1 MKRIPLKK
9 NVMAKND
16 EIAGAL
22 RKRFAE
28 LGVLALNLIS
38 APGSGKTALLEQT
51 MKGLSG
57 RTRVGVLTG
66 DIATDNDAR
75 RLSRYGE
82 ARQIGTGGACHLD
95 AAMVEKHLDGF
106 PLDELNVLFI
116 ENVGNLVCPT
126 GFDLGEAAKVVVISV
141 PEGDDKPLKYPGIF
155 SKARLMI
162 VNKIDLLPHVPFDRE
177 IVVANARKVNPR
189 IETIETSCL
198 TGEGLDAWLAW
209 LETQTG
215 GRP

>member
-1 MKRIPLKK
+1 
-9 NVMAKND
+9 MAKND
-16 EIAGAL
+16 EIARAL
-22 RKRFAE
+22 RERFAA

-51 MKGLSG
+51 MKRLSG

-75 RLSRYGE
+75 RLSRYGK

-95 AAMVEKHLDGF
+95 AAMVEKHLAGF
-106 PLDELNVLFI
+106 PLDDLGILFI

-126 GFDLGEAAKVVVISV
+126 GFDLGETAKVVVVSV

-155 SKARLMI
+155 SRARLM
-162 VNKIDLLPHVPFDRE
+162 VLNKIDLLPHVPFDRE
-177 IVVANARKVNPR
+177 TALANARKVNPR
-189 IETIETSCL
+189 IDTIETSCV
-198 TGEGLDAWLAW
+198 TGEGLDSWLAW
-209 LETQTG
+209 LDAQTG
-215 GRP
+215 RRP